1 MTLDRVS
8 SNGVS
13 SSRVVSNGED
23 HKLVSVVVLNHNYG
37 RFLRQC
43 LDSVLAQ
50 DYTPLEV
57 IVVDDGSTDDSR
69 AVIESYGDRVIASF
83 KPNGGVVTTMN
94 RGFALSHGSVVIFLD
109 ADDFLLPGAV
119 SDHARA
125 HREPGVVRSL
135 TYLTILKEEGAQWP
149 HNRIPGTPAAEGD
162 LRDLVLERGPGAYV
176 SAPQSGNAYARRY
189 LERVLPLP
197 ETLKGIGADAL
208 LMDPAPL
215 FGTIAVLKSEPRAV
229 YRVHNSGMNAAK
241 AGMTPENI
249 RKTLARQEA
258 RAALLEKVA
267 NSLGHPVRRAD
278 WKARNWR
285 LLTLDYLS
293 SRLTGAKERVPFAAH
308 LRPVFAIR
316 GRRTLMPLLALAIV
330 CIRLAP
336 LPLSMYVAGR
346 IINLRYS

>member
-1 MTLDRVS
+1 MTLGS
-8 SNGVS
+8 AS
-13 SSRVVSNGED
+13 SSDVASSVHSDRQ
-23 HKLVSVVVLNHNYG
+23 LVSVVVLNYNYG
-37 RFLRQC
+37 RYLKQC

-50 DYTPLEV
+50 DYEPMEA

-69 AVIESYGDRVIASF
+69 AVIEAYAGRIVASF
-83 KPNGGVVTTMN
+83 KPNGGVVSAMN
-94 RGFALSHGSVVIFLD
+94 RGFALSHGPVVIFLD

-125 HREPGVVRSL
+125 HREPGVVRSQ
-135 TYLTILKEEGAQWP
+135 TYLTVLKEKEALWP
-149 HNRIPGTPAAEGD
+149 DSRIPGRPAAEGD

-189 LERVLPLP
+189 LEQVLPLP
-197 ETLKGIGADAL
+197 ELKGIGADAL

-215 FGTIAVLKSEPRAV
+215 FGTIVVLKSEPRAV

-241 AGMTPENI
+241 ARMTPENI
-249 RKTLARQEA
+249 RKAIARQEA
-258 RAALLEKVA
+258 RAVLLEKVA
-267 NSLGHPVRRAD
+267 TSLGHPVRRAE

-293 SRLTGAKERVPFAAH
+293 SRMSGTTERLPLTAH
-308 LRPVFAIR
+308 LKPVFRIR
-316 GRRTLMPLLALAIV
+316 GNPAMATMLAVTLM

-336 LPLSMYVAGR
+336 LPLSMYLASR
-346 IINLRYS
+346 IINLRYH